1 MRKNMNKI
9 NKKLYPIFALG
20 LSAAL
25 ITSCASNE
33 EVNAAPQT
41 PDASKSETEKPDK
54 PSKIESAELDKT
66 NSNLPSPEESSIPL
80 EIIEPLPEVYF
91 EPPATEEEIQEAP
104 PLYPENPEDQPIE
117 ILEPMEPREAT
128 AEEIAEYKEPILT
141 PEGVVAP
148 EPGEIVEEPKTP
160 DTSPTAPPESEP
172 EVVLPDYPALIQENN
187 LRLVDACLG
196 VDVKLV
202 QSLTKDSTIEA
213 VSHNNGQCS
222 YASKNIKDAVG
233 NTSNSVTINYLP
245 AKSEFLKNEIEIKK
259 YKTYQLGDKAYSITT
274 EGNPSLI
281 VYKNDYAVM
290 LTATMSDKLTA
301 KEKAT
306 AAEKISLEALKWLN
320 ETKPEPVSFFESTGL
335 IPDLEIKEPIEEG
348 VQVGPDNGIVIPEDK
363 TEIDESIKNQKFYSE
378 TTNIVKNFFSNIFK

>member
-25 ITSCASNE
+25 ITSCSSNE

-66 NSNLPSPEESSIPL
+66 NSNLPSPEDSSIPL
-80 EIIEPLPEVYF
+80 EIIEPLPEVFF
-91 EPPATEEEIQEAP
+91 EPPVTEEEIQEAP
-104 PLYPENPEDQPIE
+104 LLYPENPEDQIVE
-117 ILEPMEPREAT
+117 ITEEAAPVEAT
-128 AEEIAEYKEPILT
+128 AEEIAEYEEPILT

-148 EPGEIVEEPKTP
+148 TPGTIIEEPKTP
-160 DTSPTAPPESEP
+160 DLSPTAPPESEP
-172 EVVLPDYPALIQENN
+172 EVILPEYPALIQENN

-213 VSHNNGQCS
+213 VSRNNGQCS
-222 YASKNIKDAVG
+222 YASENIKDAVG
-233 NTSNSVTINYLP
+233 DSSNAMTVNYLP
-245 AKSEFLKNEIEIKK
+245 AKSEYLKNEIETKK
-259 YKTYQLGDKAYSITT
+259 YKTHKLSDKAYSLVV
-274 EGNPSLI
+274 EGNPTLI
-281 VYKNDYAVM
+281 TYENDYAVM
-290 LTATMSDKLTA
+290 VTFNGSSKLTD
-301 KEKAT
+301 KEKLT
-306 AAEKISLEALKWLN
+306 AAEKTSLQALKWLN
-320 ETKPEPVSFFESTGL
+320 ETKPEPVSFFESTGAV
-335 IPDLEIKEPIEEG
+335 PDVEVKEPIEEG

-363 TEIDESIKNQKFYSE
+363 TKVDESIKNQLLYSE